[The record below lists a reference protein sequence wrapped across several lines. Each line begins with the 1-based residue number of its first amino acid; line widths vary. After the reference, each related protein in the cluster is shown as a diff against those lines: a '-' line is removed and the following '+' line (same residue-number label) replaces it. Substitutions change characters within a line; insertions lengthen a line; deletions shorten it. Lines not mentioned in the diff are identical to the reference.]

1 MPRAEIA
8 SKHAMHTLGQLHAE
22 LAGKL
27 LDNKKEAKRLTV
39 AMMQVE
45 TVMKMLEPGYCRP
58 CNRHAS
64 PQA

>member
-8 SKHAMHTLGQLHAE
+8 SKQALYTRGQLHAE

-27 LDNKKEAKRLTV
+27 LDNATQRKRLTT

-45 TVMKMLEPGYCRP
+45 AVMKLLEPGYVGPWDCR
-58 CNRHAS
+58 A
-64 PQA
+64 AAKA